1 MDPLFVVENIESF
14 NVAREL
20 QKEKVFFLN
29 CFTQECFL
37 DFDGKNGESN
47 LQVDEF
53 FKYEI
58 CSIKKKKLYPFFS
71 NIKVYGNP
79 TLDLFVL
86 CF

>member
-1 MDPLFVVENIESF
+1 M
-14 NVAREL
+14 
-20 QKEKVFFLN
+20 
-29 CFTQECFL
+29 

-79 TLDLFVL
+79 TLNLFVL